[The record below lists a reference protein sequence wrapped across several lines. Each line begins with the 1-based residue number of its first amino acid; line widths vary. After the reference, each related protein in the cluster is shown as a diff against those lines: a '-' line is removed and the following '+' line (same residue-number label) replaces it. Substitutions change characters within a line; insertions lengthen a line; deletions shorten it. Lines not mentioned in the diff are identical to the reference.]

1 MAQNRVALIL
11 LLYYDEGSEIFLA
24 IHAFPP

>member
-1 MAQNRVALIL
+1 ML
-11 LLYYDEGSEIFLA
+11 FLA